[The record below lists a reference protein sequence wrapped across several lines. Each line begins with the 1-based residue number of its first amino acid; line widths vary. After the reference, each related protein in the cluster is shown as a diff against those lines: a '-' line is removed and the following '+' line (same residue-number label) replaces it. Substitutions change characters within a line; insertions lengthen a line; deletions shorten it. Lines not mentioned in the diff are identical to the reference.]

1 MKKFILGT
9 KEKMTQVFDQDGK
22 VQPVTLVS
30 ATPSVVLQ
38 LKDKEKDGYTAVQIG
53 FGEKRENKIS
63 KPQRGHFKGLG
74 NFKFVKEFRVE
85 DVSSFLPGNKI
96 DIGIFSVGDK
106 VEISGISKGK
116 GFQGVVKR
124 HGFKGG
130 RRSHGQKHS
139 EREAGSIGGG
149 GRAGG
154 RVTKG
159 LRMAGR
165 MGSDRVTIKNLELV
179 SVDKENNIL
188 AVLGAIPGKRGTLL
202 EIKQK

>member
-202 EIKQK
+202 EIRQK

>member
-9 KEKMTQVFDQDGK
+9 KEKMTQIFDQDGN
-22 VQPVTLVS
+22 VYPVTLVS
-30 ATPSVVLQ
+30 ASPSTVLQ
-38 LKDKEKDGYTAVQIG
+38 LKGKDKDGYTAVQIG
-53 FGEKRENKIS
+53 FGDKREKKIS
-63 KPQRGHFKGLG
+63 KPQKGHFKDLG
-74 NFKFVKEFRVE
+74 NFKFVKEFRV
-85 DVSSFLPGNKI
+85 DDTSSFAVGNKI
-96 DIGIFSVGDK
+96 DLGIFSAGEL
-106 VEISGISKGK
+106 VEISGTSKGK

-139 EREAGSIGGG
+139 EREAGSIGGA
-149 GRAGG
+149 GRSGG

-159 LRMAGR
+159 MRMAGR
-165 MGSDRVTIKNLELV
+165 MGSDRITVKNLKLV

-188 AVLGAIPGKRGTLL
+188 AILGAIPGRKGTLL